1 LIKAG
6 FLPAFLFLDKFDIFA
21 PLAQREG
28 ADITMITEKVLVE
41 ARKLWDYHHMH
52 HTPAVSDCILVLGSV
67 DLRVADRGAEL
78 YQQGL
83 APFIIFSGGLGGI
96 TRKMFSEPEAELMAR
111 IALDRGVPSEAI
123 FIENQSTNTGENIL
137 FTQRLLADKGLHPQS
152 FLLVQKPYME
162 RRSYATFKKH
172 WPEKD
177 LLVTSPQLS
186 FDEYANDEVPLEQVI
201 NLMVGDLQRIRVY
214 PAKGFQIPQ
223 DIPDEVWA
231 AYERLVEWGFDK
243 HLAK

>member
-1 LIKAG
+1 
-6 FLPAFLFLDKFDIFA
+6 
-21 PLAQREG
+21 
-28 ADITMITEKVLVE
+28 MITEKVLVE

-52 HTPAVSDCILVLGSV
+52 HTPASSDCILVLGSV

-83 APFIIFSGGLGGI
+83 APFIIFSGGLGAV
-96 TRKMFSEPEAELMAR
+96 TRQKWSEPEADQMAR

-137 FTQRLLADKGLHPQS
+137 FTQRLLAEKGLNPQS

-186 FDEYANDEVPLEQVI
+186 FDEYATDDVPLEQVI

-223 DIPDEVWA
+223 EIPDEVWA
-231 AYERLVEWGFDK
+231 AFEKLVEYGFDK